1 MGVAGRGDSFA
12 RDVFVRGRVSR
23 AVTTSLAGLAALLL
37 VAPGADAQTT
47 APTAVLRYERSDDAA
62 QCPDAQGLRDTV
74 AARLGYDPFRDAA
87 PTTVHATITRNR
99 RRLRGRVEVTNAAGA
114 TVGTREIESSR
125 RDCAEVASAMALA
138 ISIVIDPLS
147 LTRPP
152 PPPAP
157 PVAPP
162 PPPPPPPPPAPPPPV
177 VVAAPV
183 TPPPPPP
190 VRRVAPPPPPPPSRR
205 PAIEVALGVGF
216 TLGHTPDVTA
226 SVAASVALRWS
237 LLSLA
242 LEGSHAFLSRAELA
256 GVGEVQASLASGRVV
271 PCLNQRFG
279 RRVDGSVCG
288 VVALG
293 ALSATATGVDVA
305 RPSTAF
311 YAAVGARL
319 AARVALSSH
328 LGLRAR
334 VDALGAVT
342 PISLQIRDGG
352 RERVVWATSTAAFTA
367 GIDLV
372 ATFP

>member
-1 MGVAGRGDSFA
+1 V
-12 RDVFVRGRVSR
+12 
-23 AVTTSLAGLAALLL
+23 LL
-37 VAPGADAQTT
+37 VARGAAAQTT
-47 APTAVLRYERSDDAA
+47 PTAVLRYERSDDAA

-87 PTTVHATITRNR
+87 PTTVHATIIRNR

-147 LTRPP
+147 LTRPAPP
-152 PPPAP
+152 PPPAA

-162 PPPPPPPPPAPPPPV
+162 PPPLPPPPPPPPV

-183 TPPPPPP
+183 VPPPPPPPP
-190 VRRVAPPPPPPPSRR
+190 VRLVALPPSPSRR

-226 SVAASVALRWS
+226 TATASVAVRWN

-242 LEGSHAFLSRAELA
+242 LEGSHAFLSRADLV
-256 GVGEVQASLASGRVV
+256 GVGEVQASLASGRIV
-271 PCLNQRFG
+271 PCLNQRFS
-279 RRVDGSVCG
+279 RRVDASFCG

-305 RPSTAF
+305 RPSAAF

-319 AARVALSSH
+319 AARVALSSL

-352 RERVVWATSTAAFTA
+352 RDRVVWASSTASLTA